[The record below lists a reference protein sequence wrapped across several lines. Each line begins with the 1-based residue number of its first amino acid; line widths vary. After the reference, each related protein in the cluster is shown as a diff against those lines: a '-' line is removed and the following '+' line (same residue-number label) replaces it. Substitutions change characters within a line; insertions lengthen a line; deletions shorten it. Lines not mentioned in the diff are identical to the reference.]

1 MSDRTSKSSSAHS
14 RLWRRILIISTAV
27 AFAVGDI
34 AADAPIAV
42 ASPKRA
48 RSAVVAAAYAYRGA
62 PYLRGGTSA
71 SGFDCSGLVYRVFL
85 DTVHVALPRTAKAQY
100 AFCEPIPRSKL
111 QPGDL
116 VFFDTTGG
124 ISHVGIYTGENK
136 FVHSPSE
143 GSRTGVTENDLDES
157 YWARTFVGAGR
168 ALPPE
173 EQLGL
178 IASAS
183 FGPSFGAYDFFRGL
197 RGSLGAS
204 FSFWGLEAGLELRP
218 SWDSSLEVL
227 RIPAVVSLAID
238 RRLKLFAG
246 PALTIGS
253 PNLDGRMY
261 EPSGGWLATAGLEYT
276 FHRFRIAG
284 LSFALGAE
292 IEYDRY
298 VAAEGETTSVGLDAE
313 ARLRAGL
320 CLSLR
325 WGI

>member
-1 MSDRTSKSSSAHS
+1 LRS
-14 RLWRRILIISTAV
+14 LIIGAV
-27 AFAVGDI
+27 MATTVGVV
-34 AADAPIAV
+34 AAEAPISV
-42 ASPKRA
+42 ASPKSA
-48 RSAVVAAAYAYRGA
+48 RSAVVAKAYSYRGA
-62 PYLRGGTSA
+62 PYLRGGTSV

-100 AFCEPIPRSKL
+100 SFCEPIPRSKL
-111 QPGDL
+111 QAGDL

-143 GSRTGVTENDLDES
+143 GSKTGVTENDLDES

-183 FGPSFGAYDFFRGL
+183 LGPSFGAYDFFRGV
-197 RGSLGAS
+197 RASLGAA
-204 FSFWGLEAGLELRP
+204 FSFWGLEAGLEIRP
-218 SWDSSLEVL
+218 SLDSSLEVL
-227 RIPAVVSLAID
+227 RIPVVASLAID
-238 RRLKLFAG
+238 RRLKFFAG

-253 PNLDGRMY
+253 PNLDGRAY

-276 FHRFRIAG
+276 LHRFRIAG

-292 IEYDRY
+292 LEYDRY
-298 VAAEGETTSVGLDAE
+298 IAAEGETTSVGLDAE

-320 CLSLR
+320 SLTLR